1 MRPKILI
8 TDRIHEVAIEEARG
22 FADVDLNFGLSHEEL
37 IEKIGKYD
45 ALIVRSGTKVTK
57 EVIEKSNLKII
68 GRAGV
73 GLDNIDMEAARK
85 RGIMVVNSP
94 EASTISVAELVIG
107 SLIALMRNII
117 QAHTSMKEGK
127 WERSKFMGNELFGK
141 TIGIIGFGRIGREV
155 ALRAIA
161 FGMDVLVYDPGITGE
176 DAREYNCRLLDLDE
190 LLKNSDIVTLHVP
203 LTDTTR
209 GMIDERRLN
218 MMKNSAILVN
228 IARGGLVDEEALYR
242 VLKENK
248 IKGAVLD
255 VFEEEPPRG
264 SKLLGL
270 DNVVL
275 TPHLGASTDEAQ
287 INAGTVVVEKIK
299 NFFRE

>member
-1 MRPKILI
+1 MPKILI

-22 FADVDLNFGLSHEEL
+22 FADVDLDFELSHEEL
-37 IEKIGKYD
+37 VEKIGRYD

-107 SLIALMRNII
+107 SLIALTRNIVR
-117 QAHTSMKEGK
+117 AHMSMREGK
-127 WERSKFMGNELFGK
+127 WERNKFMGNELFGK

-161 FGMDVLVYDPGITGE
+161 FGMDVLVYDPGITVE
-176 DAREYNCRLLDLDE
+176 DTREYNCRLLDLDG
-190 LLKNSDIVTLHVP
+190 LLENSDIVTLHVP
-203 LTDTTR
+203 LTDNTR

-218 MMKNSAILVN
+218 MMKDSAILVN
-228 IARGGLVDEEALYR
+228 IARGGLVDEEALYK

-255 VFEEEPPRG
+255 VFEEEPPRD

-275 TPHLGASTDEAQ
+275 TPHLGASTEEAQ
-287 INAGTVVVEKIK
+287 INAGTVVVEKLR